1 MRKNSAYKEW
11 FIWGLP
17 VKWLC
22 FNEPFSHSFTAP
34 TTVTIS
40 RCGDAGGP
48 AAITGCCTGTVK
60 GAHVCKMLIQKEFS
74 SACWLNSKLS
84 QFSSVKLFSSPN

>member
-22 FNEPFSHSFTAP
+22 FNEPFSHSFTA
-34 TTVTIS
+34 TVV
-40 RCGDAGGP
+40 
-48 AAITGCCTGTVK
+48 AI
-60 GAHVCKMLIQKEFS
+60 
-74 SACWLNSKLS
+74 
-84 QFSSVKLFSSPN
+84 FSSPAVGMQEALLPSQAAAQGQ